1 MMLRALIVDD
11 NSSFLNAARAVLQR
25 EGVCVAGTA
34 ATAAEALLEVERL
47 QLDVILVDITLAGES
62 GFELARRLVE
72 QNGDGDPAV
81 VLIST
86 HSEADFAELI
96 ADSPARAFVAKS
108 ELSAAALRRIL
119 DGHSCRDER
128 RS

>member
-1 MMLRALIVDD
+1 MLRALIVDD
-11 NSSFLNAARAVLQR
+11 NSSFLNVARAVLQR

-34 ATAAEALLEVERL
+34 STAAEALLEAERL

-72 QNGDGDPAV
+72 RNGGGDPAV
-81 VLIST
+81 ILIST

-96 ADSPARAFVAKS
+96 ADSPARAFLPKC

-119 DGHSCRDER
+119 DGHPCRDER
-128 RS
+128 